1 MGDKMTRRAVRS
13 LLRAAALSVMVAG
26 GVKAQP
32 KEVIFASGDPSDS
45 VATAPYTSLQQA
57 AGLTMRYAGVSVKV
71 QPTAGATAA
80 AQAVSAGNAFY
91 SWGGTTSQIPAVLQD
106 PSLVIVA
113 FDAGNAYR
121 IVVPAD
127 SPIHS
132 IAELKGK
139 VIGTQSLGS
148 AAYLYGRAAVNDAGI
163 DAQRDVRWLPIGV
176 GAQAASALQSG
187 AAAAY
192 AGYDN
197 PDAIIGILLG
207 KPMRELPSPLDHL
220 AGMTGIIVTRD
231 TLAKY
236 PKIVAGLCKS
246 LYTSFLFAQAN
257 PQATVLNHWRTY
269 PEQKPSNK
277 PEAEALSDALGILRA
292 RLAIATVPGPE
303 GLFGWQPLSALQ
315 NTADTLL
322 KVGLLTRHAD
332 MATVASEP
340 FKEDCGKL
348 DAAAIAAEGKA
359 WKVPGQ

>member
-1 MGDKMTRRAVRS
+1 MNIWTRLSLSLAAVG
-13 LLRAAALSVMVAG
+13 LLTGAAPTQVV
-26 GVKAQP
+26 
-32 KEVIFASGDPSDS
+32 FASGDPSVS
-45 VATAPYTSLQQA
+45 VATAPYTSLQEA
-57 AGLTMRYAGVSVKV
+57 VGLPQRYAGVSVKV

-91 SWGGTTSQIPAVLQD
+91 SWGGSTSQIAAAAQD

-148 AAYLYGRAAVNDAGI
+148 AAFLYGRAAVNAAGLDALH
-163 DAQRDVRWLPIGV
+163 DVRWLPIGV

-197 PDAIIGILLG
+197 PDAIIGLLLG
-207 KPMRELPSPLDHL
+207 ATMRELPSPLDHL
-220 AGMTGIIVTRD
+220 PGMTGIIVTRD
-231 TLAKY
+231 NLAKY
-236 PKIVAGLCKS
+236 PDIVAGLCKS
-246 LYTSFLFAQAN
+246 IYTAFLFAKAN

-269 PEQKPSNK
+269 PDQRPSNK
-277 PEAEALSDALGILRA
+277 PEAQAMQEALAILDA
-292 RLAIATVPGPE
+292 RLAIAAQPGPE
-303 GLFGWQPLSALQ
+303 GLFGWQPLDRIQA
-315 NTADTLL
+315 TADTLFRA
-322 KVGLLTRHAD
+322 GLIAKQAD
-332 MATVASEP
+332 MAALSTQP
-340 FKEDCGKL
+340 FKERCGKL
-348 DAAAIAAEGKA
+348 DEPAIAAEARA
-359 WKVPGQ
+359 WTAPAK

>member
-1 MGDKMTRRAVRS
+1 VTSRTVRTM
-13 LLRAAALSVMVAG
+13 LHAAFLSVAITG
-26 GVKAQP
+26 PALAQP
-32 KEVIFASGDPSDS
+32 KEVIFASGDPSVS

-57 AGLTMRYAGVSVKV
+57 AGLAQRYAGVTVKV
-71 QPTAGATAA
+71 QATAGATAA

-106 PSLVIVA
+106 PTLVIVA

-139 VIGTQSLGS
+139 VVGTQSLGS
-148 AAYLYGRAAVNDAGI
+148 AAYLYGRAAVSEAGV

-197 PDAIIGILLG
+197 PNTIIGILLG

-220 AGMTGIIVTRD
+220 VGMAGIIVTRD
-231 TLAKY
+231 SLAKY
-236 PKIVAGLCKS
+236 PRIVGGLCKS
-246 LYTSFLFAQAN
+246 LYASFLFAQAN
-257 PQATVLNHWRTY
+257 PEATVLNHWRTY
-269 PEQKPSNK
+269 PDQRPSNK
-277 PEAEALSDALGILRA
+277 PEAQAMQEALSILNA
-292 RLAIATVPGPE
+292 RLASATVPGPE
-303 GLFGWQPLSALQ
+303 GLFGWQPLDSLQ
-315 NTADTLL
+315 HTADTLL

-340 FKEDCGKL
+340 FKEDCGRL

-359 WKVPGQ
+359 WKAPGQ